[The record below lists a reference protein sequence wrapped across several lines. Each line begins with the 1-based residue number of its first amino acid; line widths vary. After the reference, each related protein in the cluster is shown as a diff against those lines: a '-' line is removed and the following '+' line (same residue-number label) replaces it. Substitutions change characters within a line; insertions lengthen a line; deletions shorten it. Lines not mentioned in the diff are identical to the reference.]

1 MIIGNCLLL
10 IAYLYFSISDYTIT
24 SHYIY
29 FHEITRDILSFLHV
43 SRIHRIKHALDPAQ
57 HCWLTTSAGIPSSNT
72 GCSEDLPSFS
82 SSLFAAGGES

>member
-1 MIIGNCLLL
+1 MIIDNYQIL
-10 IAYLYFSISDYTIT
+10 ISDLYFSLSDYTIT

-29 FHEITRDILSFLHV
+29 FHEIVRYILSFLYV

-57 HCWLTTSAGIPSSNT
+57 HCWLTTSAGMPSSNP